1 MKAKVAGNND
11 DVDDDCCETEKK
23 EGKNR
28 PATFNDFIVLYRIFM
43 PFLFAPSLPL
53 LIIIYMWILLVID
66 TLRQE
71 QAATAAGQRRSRLL
85 NCAQDDSLA
94 ECVWASFPF
103 K

>member
-11 DVDDDCCETEKK
+11 DVDDDCCETVKK
-23 EGKNR
+23 RQERKTR

-43 PFLFAPSLPL
+43 PFLFAPSL

-71 QAATAAGQRRSRLL
+71 HEATSAGQGRSQVL
-85 NCAQDDSLA
+85 NCAKDDSLA